1 MNLARSL
8 LGSVAGLCL
17 AVGVQ
22 AADLPVQK
30 AAPVEYVR
38 ICTAAGEGF
47 FYIPGTDTG
56 CVSAAGSAPNASRSR
71 PSTAGTTASAF
82 SPEAG

>member
-1 MNLARSL
+1 MTLATRL
-8 LGSVAGLCL
+8 LGSAVGLCV
-17 AVGVQ
+17 AVGAQ
-22 AADLPVQK
+22 AADLPVER

-38 ICTAAGEGF
+38 VCTAVGEGF